1 MRRDLAV
8 LLFLVAAIL
17 ALYGQTARHEFVYY
31 DDDRYVY
38 ENPDVRSG
46 LTAQSTVWAFTTM
59 WAGNWH
65 PLTWLSHML
74 DCELFGLR
82 AGHHHLVNVFFHILN
97 ALLLYLVLKGM
108 TGAVW
113 RSAMVAALFALHPLH
128 AESVAWVSE
137 RKDVLSTLFFL
148 LTLWAYGRYAG
159 CPSLARYVPVF
170 VFLALGLAA
179 KPMLVT
185 VPFVLLLL
193 DYWPLGR
200 LRFPGATALRRL
212 AEKVPLFLLAGLSCL
227 ATFVAQ
233 QAAGAMTWMQ
243 VPFPVRAANAL
254 VSYAAYIGKTLWPS
268 GLAVFYPYPG
278 AIPATQWAGAALVLA
293 ATSGLV
299 ALGRRRRPYLAV
311 GWLWYLGTL
320 VPVIGLIQVGKQSMA
335 DRYTYIPLIGLFLL
349 AVWLAADLAAGRRHG
364 RVALA
369 GLSSVALLACMT
381 ATRAQVAHWRSS
393 ETLFEH
399 ALRVTRGNAIAHTN
413 LGVVLLSAGRTDEAI
428 RHFREALRIDPRD
441 AQTQGNLGIALM
453 RQGKTEDA
461 LRHCREA
468 LRLNPR
474 SALSHLNL
482 GAVLAQAGRG
492 EEAVTHFR
500 LAVHLAPRSTEA
512 RYNLGLALLEAG
524 NIDEALVRLGEA
536 LELNPHSGQ
545 MHHTLGLILSRQG
558 RNEEALEHYRQAAR
572 IDPKLAELYA
582 GHGTQAPD
590 PARAEEETAASRG
603 PSGRDPGAAGDHLD
617 QGLSLARQ
625 GRLDEALAEFRRAL
639 ELDGESG
646 DIRTAIAVSLES
658 RGDLEGAVRHYREA
672 IRLRPQDPRA
682 YNNLAWILATHP
694 DPAFRNGAEAVE
706 LAEKACDLTGESDV
720 NLLDTLAAAY
730 AEAGRFEEAIATLE
744 LAVSLAPSGGL
755 AERIPE
761 LTNRLQAY
769 REGRPHREARAA
781 PRQGRP

>member
-8 LLFLVAAIL
+8 VLFLTAAIL
-17 ALYGQTARHEFVYY
+17 AFYGQTVRHEFVYY

-38 ENPDVRSG
+38 ENPHVRKG
-46 LTAQSTVWAFTTM
+46 LSLENAAWAFTTM

-74 DCELFGLR
+74 DCELFGLH
-82 AGHHHLVNVFFHILN
+82 AGYHHLVNVFLHIFN
-97 ALLLYLVLKGM
+97 SLLLYLVLKGL

-113 RSAMVAALFALHPLH
+113 RSGMVAALFALHPLH

-148 LTLWAYGRYAG
+148 LTLWAYGRYAKL
-159 CPSLARYVPVF
+159 PSLARYVPVF

-200 LRFPGATALRRL
+200 LRFPGTTAMRL
-212 AEKVPLFLLAGLSCL
+212 VAEKVPLFLLAGLSCRV
-227 ATFVAQ
+227 TFVAQ
-233 QAAGAMTWMQ
+233 QRAGAMTWLE
-243 VPFPVRAANAL
+243 VPFLVRLANAL

-278 AIPATQWAGAALVLA
+278 AIPATRWAGAALVLA
-293 ATSGLV
+293 GTSLLV
-299 ALGRRRRPYLAV
+299 WMGRRQWPHLVV

-349 AVWLAADLAAGRRHG
+349 AVWIAADLAAGRRHG

-369 GLSSVALLACMT
+369 GLSSVVLLACMT
-381 ATRAQVAHWRSS
+381 ATWAQVPHWRSS

-413 LGVVLLSAGRTDEAI
+413 LGVVLLSANRTEDAI
-428 RHFREALRIDPRD
+428 RHFRETLRIDPQD
-441 AQTQGNLGIALM
+441 AQAQGNLGAALM
-453 RQGKTEDA
+453 RQGKTEEA

-474 SALSHLNL
+474 SAMSHLNL
-482 GAVLAQAGRG
+482 GAILAQAGR
-492 EEAVTHFR
+492 ENEAVTHFR
-500 LAVHLAPRSTEA
+500 LAVQLSPESAEA
-512 RYNLGLALLEAG
+512 RYNLGLALLALG
-524 NIDEALVRLGEA
+524 KLDEAVVHLERA
-536 LELNPHSGQ
+536 LEIRPDSAPIHQS
-545 MHHTLGLILSRQG
+545 LGSVLSRQG
-558 RNEEALEHYRQAAR
+558 RKEEALDHFRKAAR
-572 IDPKLAELYA
+572 IDPQFSELSA
-582 GHGTQAPD
+582 AHGPEAVD
-590 PARAEEETAASRG
+590 LARAEEQAAASRG
-603 PSGRDPGAAGDHLD
+603 PSRHDPAAAEDHLN

-625 GRLDEALAEFRRAL
+625 GRLDEALAECRKAL

-646 DIRTAIAVSLES
+646 DIRTALAVSLES
-658 RGDLEGAVRHYREA
+658 RGDLDEAVRHYREA
-672 IRLRPQDPRA
+672 IRLSPQDPRA
-682 YNNLAWILATHP
+682 YNNLAWIRSTHP
-694 DPAFRNGAEAVE
+694 DPALRNGAEAVE
-706 LAEKACDLTGESDV
+706 LAEKACELTGESDV
-720 NLLDTLAAAY
+720 DLLDTLAAAY
-730 AEAGRFEEAIATLE
+730 AEAGRFAEAVVTIE
-744 LAVSLAPSGGL
+744 LAVSLVPSGGL

-761 LTNRLQAY
+761 LTDRLQAY
-769 REGRPHREARAA
+769 KEGRPYREVRTA
-781 PRQGRP
+781 PGPGGP